1 MLRTNSKQAKENLK
15 AYIIAG
21 WDFEEENA
29 RDWKTVKEDIKSSFI
44 KAAYSSEYE
53 RKQSRQEAFAGWL
66 AGLPHNIGDFYLCQA
81 VDDLAAIL
89 EETPAEAARFTED
102 QAEQKLAAMIYN
114 IIFY

>member
-1 MLRTNSKQAKENLK
+1 MLKTNSKKAKENLK
-15 AYIIAG
+15 AYIITG

-29 RDWKTVKEDIKSSFI
+29 RDWEAVKNDIKDSFI

-53 RKQSRQEAFAGWL
+53 RKQNRQEAFAGWL

-89 EETPAEAARFTED
+89 DETPEEAARFTED

-114 IIFY
+114 IIF

>member
-1 MLRTNSKQAKENLK
+1 MLKTNSKKAKENLR
-15 AYIIAG
+15 AYIITG

-29 RDWKTVKEDIKSSFI
+29 RDWETVKDDIKDSFI
-44 KAAYSSEYE
+44 RQAYSSEYE
-53 RKQSRQEAFAGWL
+53 RKQNRQEAFAGWL

-89 EETPAEAARFTED
+89 DETPAEAARFTED

-114 IIFY
+114 IIF